1 MRRYPDNQE
10 KGFTLI
16 ETMIAILIFS
26 IGILGVAKMQIHAI
40 VGNSDAAWRNSA
52 NSVATAFLEDFKR
65 MSFDDALFEDNDAD
79 GIAGLDDGR
88 ATSGTPHA
96 SPSSADQFNGT
107 ISLTYDGFN
116 NGNLVDAIGRQY
128 QVFWNVADNTMPSGE
143 VASKVIRLFVYWQS
157 QMGSRSLIMTTV
169 KYNNVSL

>member
-1 MRRYPDNQE
+1 MRRYPGSQE

-16 ETMIAILIFS
+16 ETIIAILIFS
-26 IGILGVAKMQIHAI
+26 IGILVVVKMQTHAI
-40 VGNSDAAWRNSA
+40 VGNSDAAWRSSA
-52 NSVATAFLEDFKR
+52 NSIA
-65 MSFDDALFEDNDAD
+65 MSFFEELRGVSFNDALLKDSNAD
-79 GIAGLDDGR
+79 GIAGLDAGR
-88 ATSGTPHA
+88 ATFGTPA

-107 ISLTYDGFN
+107 IGLAYQLD

-157 QMGSRSLIMTTV
+157 QMGSRSVIMTTV

>member
-1 MRRYPDNQE
+1 MRRYPDSQE

-16 ETMIAILIFS
+16 ETIIAILIFS
-26 IGILGVAKMQIHAI
+26 IGILVVGKMQIHAI
-40 VGNSDAAWRNSA
+40 VGNSDAAWRSSA
-52 NSVATAFLEDFKR
+52 NSISMSFLEELR
-65 MSFDDALFEDNDAD
+65 GVSFNDALLKDSDAD
-79 GIAGLDDGR
+79 EIAGLDDGR
-88 ATSGTPHA
+88 ATSSTPA

-107 ISLTYDGFN
+107 IGLTYQLD

-157 QMGSRSLIMTTV
+157 QMGSRSVIMTTV